1 MKEVDWPFIA
11 TQKKLT
17 QNTLTKTEEGETVEI
32 EFNKDYPFVFDIP
45 NDCVSIEKLFIGE
58 LNAVQ
63 RLHVGQNLTQFLHV
77 TSFSFLISSN
87 FSFT

>member
-58 LNAVQ
+58 LNAVFDSK
-63 RLHVGQNLTQFLHV
+63 VGNRAYP
-77 TSFSFLISSN
+77 SRN
-87 FSFT
+87 FINYLYVLF